1 MIQLTKCQK
10 LALIERLV
18 GYGMSR
24 EHATK
29 LVLETYK

>member
-1 MIQLTKCQK
+1 MLSQAQK

-24 EHATK
+24 DKATK
-29 LVLETYK
+29 LVIDTYR